1 MVSPGVG
8 LAPIRLTGPVVPA
21 AGSRHS
27 IVPVVAYTIIHI
39 DYQYRYFFQEN
50 VLQC

>member
-8 LAPIRLTGPVVPA
+8 LAPSRLTGPVVPA

-27 IVPVVAYTIIHI
+27 IVPVIAYTIVHI
-39 DYQYRYFFQEN
+39 DDQYYFLRE
-50 VLQC
+50 CTSD